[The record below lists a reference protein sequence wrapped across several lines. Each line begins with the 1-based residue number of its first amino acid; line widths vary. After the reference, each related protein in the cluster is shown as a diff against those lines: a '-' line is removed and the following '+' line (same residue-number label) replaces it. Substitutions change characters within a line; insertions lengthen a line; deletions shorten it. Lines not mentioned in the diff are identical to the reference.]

1 MAQLVERLPC
11 TEEVGSSNLP
21 GSTGFL
27 EIQVTV
33 FIRWFPAKG
42 GSAFGGEPAW
52 VHFKRLS
59 TDLHQCC
66 EKNKVKISKHIAL
79 IPLTDNF

>member
-11 TEEVGSSNLP
+11 TEEVSGSIPL

-33 FIRWFPAKG
+33 FISRFPAKG
-42 GSAFGGEPAW
+42 GSASGGDPAW
-52 VHFKRLS
+52 VHSILRDLLLKDLS
-59 TDLHQCC
+59 VYPANPIRVHGLLKDHNSL
-66 EKNKVKISKHIAL
+66 
-79 IPLTDNF
+79 